1 MSHRPVTLAIP
12 VPSAEPTLEAF
23 LLARGPLLR
32 TETAVCLA
40 YWATVCEGA
49 ADVGAGDVRLQ
60 HARHRRAAALPPMRS
75 ATESLR
81 AAEQMGMLECSTPSR
96 YRLTELGLGVVRAL
110 PDRSAV
116 GAVRG
121 LGRAARAPRAVARGS
136 WERFG

>member
-1 MSHRPVTLAIP
+1 MSNGPAPTLSP
-12 VPSAEPTLEAF
+12 RTSPSLEAF

-32 TETAVCLA
+32 TETALCLV

-49 ADVGAGDVRLQ
+49 ADVGAGDVRTL
-60 HARHRRAAALPPMRS
+60 HARHHRGAALPAMRS
-75 ATESLR
+75 ATEALR
-81 AAEQMGMLECSTPSR
+81 AAEQVGMLECPAPCR
-96 YRLTELGLGVVRAL
+96 YRLTEMGLGVVRVL
-110 PDRSAV
+110 PDREAV

>member
-1 MSHRPVTLAIP
+1 MSKGP
-12 VPSAEPTLEAF
+12 VPTAVPSLEAF

-32 TETAVCLA
+32 TETALCLV
-40 YWATVCEGA
+40 YWATLCEGA
-49 ADVGAGDVRLQ
+49 ADVGAGDLRIL
-60 HARHRRAAALPPMRS
+60 HARHRRGAALPTMRS

-81 AAEQMGMLECSTPSR
+81 AAEQMGMLECPTPSR
-96 YRLTELGLGVVRAL
+96 YRLTEMGRGVVRAL
-110 PDRSAV
+110 PDREAV